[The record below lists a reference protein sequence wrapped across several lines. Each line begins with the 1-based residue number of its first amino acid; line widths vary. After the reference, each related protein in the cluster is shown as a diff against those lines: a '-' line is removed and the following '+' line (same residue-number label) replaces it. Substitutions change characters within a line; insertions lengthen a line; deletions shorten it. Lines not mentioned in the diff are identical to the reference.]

1 MKKPW
6 LLSTLIVMTIALVPL
21 MSGCKKKTPSAEKM
35 SAHELFNTKCTQCH
49 GGEQATK
56 LHGTEQSFL
65 DLIKRMNKKGAQVS
79 SVEARYIAGFL
90 SDPSRYVFETSCSHC
105 HELDR
110 VLDAHKAGT
119 LNEETMSRMKKKG
132 AKITSED
139 VDNII
144 KFLDESLDRMD

>member
-1 MKKPW
+1 
-6 LLSTLIVMTIALVPL
+6 MTIALVPFG
-21 MSGCKKKTPSAEKM
+21 SGCKKDTPSAPKI

-49 GGEQATK
+49 GGEQATR

-79 SVEARYIAGFL
+79 KVEARYIAGFL
-90 SDPSRYVFETSCSHC
+90 SNPNRYVFETSCSGC

-119 LNEETMSRMKKKG
+119 LNEETMTRMKEKG
-132 AKITSED
+132 AKITNED
-139 VDNII
+139 VDNIMQ
-144 KFLDESLDRMD
+144 FLEESLERMD